1 MKRNISDLLDDL
13 PVENIELENTSLLSA
28 RRIKKKTMKKIV
40 APKSH
45 GVRWLWRV
53 AAVAAV
59 IVALSVSVFAADVV
73 LNDGALFN
81 VFFNKTLSDDEAALV
96 DEIGKNME
104 QSVTQNGATITAVQA
119 VADESFCWLHLRVE
133 APEGVVLPDLDD
145 DLYFYY
151 FAGVYLSEFIVQHR
165 YTPDDQWNQLAY
177 AHSVKALEDPDPSDN
192 LKEFILIVHG
202 EDGENIFRRSGETR
216 LVIPGLYIIKG
227 KSPEKQTL
235 FTGRFVFDI
244 SMDHVDRNSINTVV
258 DTNGVTFYNEE
269 YDYTTKVSKVTIS
282 PLHLEVSFST
292 TPLNDPYIFPYGG
305 PIDLVMKDGTTIRV
319 LDAWFDARNQNVA
332 DPDDVAGPKVTYFTT
347 PVVVE
352 NIDSIILGGE
362 YEFDVN

>member
-59 IVALSVSVFAADVV
+59 IVALSVTAFAADVV

-81 VFFNKTLSDDEAALV
+81 VFFNKNLSDDEAVLV

-104 QSVTQNGATITAVQA
+104 QSVTSNGATITAVQA
-119 VADESFCWLHLRVE
+119 IADESFCWLHLRVE
-133 APEGVVLPDLDD
+133 APEGVALPDVDE
-145 DLYFYY
+145 DLYYYY
-151 FAGVYLSEFIVQHR
+151 FSGEFANAFRVEYRMTADEPWRMLVY
-165 YTPDDQWNQLAY
+165 N
-177 AHSVKALEDPDPSDN
+177 HSVKPLEDPDTTDN
-192 LKEFILIVHG
+192 VKEFILVVT
-202 EDGENIFRRSGETR
+202 DGNGKNIFRRSGETR
-216 LVIPGLYIIKG
+216 LVIPGLYICKG
-227 KSPEKQTL
+227 RSPERQTL
-235 FTGRFVFDI
+235 FTGEFVFDI
-244 SMDHVDRNSINTVV
+244 SMDYVERNKLKTVV
-258 DTNGVTFYNEE
+258 DTDGATFYNEE
-269 YDYTTKVSKVTIS
+269 YDYTTTVNYVTIS
-282 PLHLEVSFST
+282 PLHVEVNYTATS
-292 TPLNDPYIFPYGG
+292 PDDPYIFLYGG
-305 PIDLVMKDGTTIRV
+305 PIDFVMKDGTKIHA
-319 LDAWFDARNQNVA
+319 LDAWFDARNQIVV
-332 DPDDVAGPKVTYFTT
+332 DPDDVIGAKITYFTT

-352 NIDSIILGGE
+352 NIDYIIVGGT